1 MPCNYLVCSR
11 KWQYVV
17 VDEDKVDE
25 FKQQV
30 DKGIVNVA
38 DYGRVLFSGW
48 GQEPLPEVM
57 HKVGL
62 KLD

>member
-1 MPCNYLVCSR
+1 M
-11 KWQYVV
+11 
-17 VDEDKVDE
+17 DE

-30 DKGIVNVA
+30 NKGIVNVA

-48 GQEPLPEVM
+48 RQEPPPEVM

>member
-1 MPCNYLVCSR
+1 MPCNYLVRSR
-11 KWQYVV
+11 KWQYVQ
-17 VDEDKVDE
+17 VDEDKVNE

-38 DYGRVLFSGW
+38 DCGRVLFSGW
-48 GQEPLPEVM
+48 RQEPPPKVM